1 MKTLTLDEASDL
13 VKLHPS
19 TVLAKA
25 RTGDIPAAKPGK
37 CWVFIDIDLFEW
49 VREQYTNRRQEVSAI
64 KNGERTCNSL
74 KERKVI
80 TGISSL
86 PSKEK
91 QYTDLLEP
99 VTKKK
104 HRK

>member
-1 MKTLTLDEASDL
+1 METLDLDQASKL
-13 VKLHPS
+13 LKLHPS

-25 RTGDIPAAKPGK
+25 RAGEIPAAKPGK
-37 CWVFIDIDLFEW
+37 CWVFIDIDLLDW
-49 VREQYTNRRQEVSAI
+49 LREQYTSNRQKVSAL
-64 KNGERTCNSL
+64 KKGERTCSL

-99 VTKKK
+99 ATKNKR
-104 HRK
+104 RK

>member
-1 MKTLTLDEASDL
+1 METLDLGQASKL

-25 RTGDIPAAKPGK
+25 RAGEIPAAKPGK
-37 CWVFIDIDLFEW
+37 CWVFIDIDLLDW
-49 VREQYTNRRQEVSAI
+49 LREQYTSNRQKVSANN
-64 KNGERTCNSL
+64 NGERTCSL

-86 PSKEK
+86 PSKVK
-91 QYTDLLEP
+91 LYTDLLEP
-99 VTKKK
+99 ATKETLKK
-104 HRK
+104 